1 MPEKNLD
8 FIISSPEKKI
18 FTWTNGIK
26 KRDKF
31 NYNNNHHTWN
41 RISKSKPVGV
51 SSTTK
56 NGKKFHLDF
65 FFIFLAMKKIYVNIR
80 ISWDSIRNDFD
91 KNLSHTFLWWLAI
104 FLDFFFFEWNEQ
116 KWRKKIHLDNHQ
128 FWLID
133 QMFLNSCKF

>member
-1 MPEKNLD
+1 MNEWN
-8 FIISSPEKKI
+8 
-18 FTWTNGIK
+18 K

-65 FFIFLAMKKIYVNIR
+65 FFIFLVMKKIYVNIR
-80 ISWDSIRNDFD
+80 ISWNSIRNDFD

-104 FLDFFFFEWNEQ
+104 FLDFFFLNEMNKNDEKNSPWQ
-116 KWRKKIHLDNHQ
+116 SSI
-128 FWLID
+128 LID
-133 QMFLNSCKF
+133 RSDVFKQLHIICQLLNISVVVYI